1 MQGVSQE
8 AMQLIYPLES
18 ITTARLEKIAQ
29 MEQKIDDM
37 TDAMR
42 LNQLQRL
49 HAGAD
54 ESAVI
59 YSELL
64 TDFERIGDHILNIG
78 EAMAQI
84 STPEYSVV
92 EE

>member
-1 MQGVSQE
+1 
-8 AMQLIYPLES
+8 
-18 ITTARLEKIAQ
+18 

-37 TDAMR
+37 TAAMR
-42 LNQLQRL
+42 QSQIQRM

-78 EAMAQI
+78 EAMTQI
-84 STPEYSVV
+84 STPEYSAV